1 MARIST
7 YAIDNNVT
15 SQDKWIGTDSN
26 GSITKNFT
34 PQGVADW
41 INSANAVGVAG
52 QMNFKFQTDLTSGR
66 ASGTVSFDTG
76 GGNNTAF
83 SSVTTFKLSKYNSGT
98 LLILDFLNILE
109 NEYVLFCQT
118 DDINNFGVYKITD
131 ITQDVD
137 ETNFYD
143 VTLTLVASN
152 GTMLEDEY
160 YSLVAWPYNAGE
172 TNDKH
177 YTHNQNSAS
186 STWNITHNLGKHPSV
201 SVVLSTGLQGFGAV
215 TYIDNNNLTIAF
227 SGPETGKAYMN

>member
-7 YAIDNNVT
+7 YAIDTNVT
-15 SQDKWIGTDSN
+15 SEDKWIGTDYAGN
-26 GSITKNFT
+26 ITKNFT

-52 QMNFKFQTDLTSGR
+52 QMNFKFQTDLIPSR
-66 ASGTVSFDTG
+66 SYGTVSFDAG

-83 SSVTTFKLSKYNSGT
+83 SSITTFKLSKYNAGN

-143 VTLTLVASN
+143 VALTLIASN

-160 YSLVAWPYNAGE
+160 YSLIAWPYNAGE

-177 YTHNQNSAS
+177 YTHNQNSAN